1 MINERLFTKKPV
13 ANRHNIRFNAHTSL
27 RKPQPKAYATAISI
41 GLATTMA
48 ATSVYAQEE
57 VFKLDKLQV
66 EERTI
71 DTNPYAE
78 PGAPYK
84 AKKSGDDRY
93 KRDIADLPKNIQVIT
108 KTQIEESGD
117 SDLREILDGMP
128 GITLGTGENG
138 NAFGDRYIIRGQE
151 ARSDVFV
158 DGLRDPGMTIR
169 ESFATEQIEVSKGP
183 DSSFG
188 GRGTTG
194 GAINSITKQA
204 SPDYDFTKLSTG
216 VGTDQHTRVTLD
228 SNHVINQDT
237 AVRAN
242 VLYGYEGVPDRDPA
256 DRERKGVAVSATHT
270 PTNKLTLTGDIY
282 YLQADDQPDLGNYL
296 SNRKP
301 VDNVPAYTQDGD
313 FLESEVATVT
323 GRAEYKIDEDIKVTN
338 ATRFGTTENGY
349 VATGAKSAGVDT
361 LNLSTHNGWQ
371 EVDYFVN
378 QTNLHL
384 DKWIGGKKHEFL
396 FGAEYSD
403 HKVVN
408 GVYNFNGEA
417 TRASDIAFSDFQ
429 LNNTLNRS
437 NLSKSDWDSDWQ
449 VRTLSFSAMDTVD
462 ITDKFTAFA
471 GIRYDTY
478 DYDLKTQRNGTV
490 EKYNDSSNIWNYHLG
505 ATYKIRPNGNIYASY
520 ATSSDINGG
529 ESDVGTSSGYGGA
542 AISDGSMSSKPEKTT
557 SIELGTKWQ
566 FNEGKILATA
576 ALFHIEKSDVME
588 GTGYDS
594 AGTFNTGKNQVQ
606 GIELGLAGNVTDKL
620 SVSGGLTVM
629 KSEVLESANGHCFN
643 SSGGTVTARTM
654 NESICTATDGNDW
667 RTGLDKGK
675 TLSNFADVSA
685 NVMVKYQV
693 TNNFDFG
700 SSAKYEAER
709 YAGQPDTAAGFDA
722 ATGEYSQPIP
732 SYWVFDAFANYRL
745 NKNLDVR
752 FNVNNILNEDYY
764 TAAYRSGSFLY
775 KGDARSYRV
784 TLNYDF

>member
-1 MINERLFTKKPV
+1 MTHQRLSAKKQA
-13 ANRHNIRFNAHTSL
+13 ANRHNVRFNAQTSL
-27 RKPQPKAYATAISI
+27 RKPQPKAYATAITI

-66 EERTI
+66 EERTS

-169 ESFATEQIEVSKGP
+169 ESFATEQVEVSKGP

-216 VGTDQHTRVTLD
+216 VGSDQHTRVTID

-256 DRERKGVAVSATHT
+256 DRERQGVALSATHT
-270 PTNKLTLTGDIY
+270 PNNKLTLTGDIY
-282 YLQADDQPDLGNYL
+282 YLKAQDNPDLGSYL
-296 SNRKP
+296 DGTVPNRKP
-301 VDNVPAYTQDGD
+301 VDDAPVYTQDGD
-313 FLESEVATVT
+313 FLESEVTTIT
-323 GRAEYKIDEDIKVTN
+323 GRLEYKINEDMKLTN

-349 VATGAKSAGVDT
+349 IATGARADGVNA
-361 LNLSTHNGWQ
+361 LRLSTHNGWQ

-378 QTNLHL
+378 QTNLHI
-384 DKWIGGKKHEFL
+384 DKWISGKKHEFL
-396 FGAEYSD
+396 LGAEYSD

-408 GVYNFNGEA
+408 GTYDFNGAA
-417 TRASDIAFSDFQ
+417 TSASGIAFNDYQ
-429 LNNTLNRS
+429 LNNTLDRS
-437 NLSKSDWDSDWQ
+437 SARKGDWDSDWQ
-449 VRTLSFSAMDTVD
+449 IKTLSFSAMDTVD
-462 ITDKFTAFA
+462 LTDKLTAFA
-471 GIRYDTY
+471 GLRYDIY
-478 DYDLKTQRNGTV
+478 DYNLKAYWDHDGDGRGGTPSV
-490 EKYNDSSNIWNYHLG
+490 LDEFKDSSGIWNYHLG
-505 ATYKIRPNGNIYASY
+505 ATYKIRPNANIYASY
-520 ATSSDINGG
+520 ATASDINGG

-542 AISDGSMSSKPEKTT
+542 AISDGSMSANPEKTT

-566 FNEGKILATA
+566 FNKGKVLATA
-576 ALFHIEKSDVME
+576 AVFHIEKSDVME
-588 GTGYDS
+588 GDGYTSTGTY
-594 AGTFNTGKNQVQ
+594 NTGKNEVQ
-606 GIELGLAGNVTDKL
+606 GIELGLAGNITDKL
-620 SVSGGLTVM
+620 SGQVGLTLM
-629 KSEVLESANGHCFN
+629 KSKILDSAIAAN
-643 SSGGTVTARTM
+643 
-654 NESICTATDGNDW
+654 I
-667 RTGLDKGK
+667 GK
-675 TLSNFADVSA
+675 TLSNFADNSA
-685 NVMVKYQV
+685 SAQLKYQF
-693 TNNFDFG
+693 TDKFDFG
-700 SSAKYEAER
+700 GSAKYESVR
-709 YAGQPDTAAGFDA
+709 YAGQPDTAAGYSST
-722 ATGEYSQPIP
+722 TGEYSQPIP
-732 SYWVFDAFANYRL
+732 EYWVFDAFANYRF

-752 FNVNNILNEDYY
+752 FNINNLLNEDYY
-764 TAAYRSGSFLY
+764 LAGYRSGSFLY
-775 KGDARSYRV
+775 KGDARNYRV